1 MSHRR
6 LFVAL
11 AVTVCTLLAVGR
23 ASAQMSP
30 APAAANPLSAS
41 LKTMYDGVARNFV
54 EAAEKVSEADYAF
67 QPTPDVRT
75 FGRLVGH
82 LADAN
87 YAACARAKG
96 EKNPNDGN
104 SFEMGAERAEA
115 AKVTAKADLVKA
127 VKDSVAYC
135 GTVYGGATDTTLLQS
150 MKVGE
155 PPNQREMLRV
165 TPLVGN
171 ISHSNEH
178 YGNIVTY
185 MRLKGLV
192 PPSTERAQQPMRA
205 PSGR

>member
-1 MSHRR
+1 MPHRS
-6 LFVAL
+6 LVIVVVVA
-11 AVTVCTLLAVGR
+11 VCALVAVGS

-67 QPTPDVRT
+67 QPTAEVRT

-87 YAACARAKG
+87 YTACARAKG
-96 EKNPNDGN
+96 EKNPNEGN
-104 SFEMGAERAEA
+104 SFE
-115 AKVTAKADLVKA
+115 KVTAKADLVKA
-127 VKDSVAYC
+127 VKDAVAYC
-135 GTVYGGATDTTLLQS
+135 GAAYGATDAALLQTI
-150 MKVGE
+150 KVGE
-155 PPNQREMLRV
+155 PPNQREMLRA

-192 PPSTERAQQPMRA
+192 PPSTERSQQPARA

>member
-1 MSHRR
+1 
-6 LFVAL
+6 
-11 AVTVCTLLAVGR
+11 
-23 ASAQMSP
+23 MSP

-67 QPTPDVRT
+67 KPTPDVRT
-75 FGRLVGH
+75 FGGLVGH

-87 YAACARAKG
+87 FTACARAKG

-104 SFEMGAERAEA
+104 SFE
-115 AKVTAKADLVKA
+115 KVTAKADLVKA
-127 VKDSVAYC
+127 VKDAVTYC
-135 GTVYGGATDTTLLQS
+135 GTVYSGATDTMLLQS